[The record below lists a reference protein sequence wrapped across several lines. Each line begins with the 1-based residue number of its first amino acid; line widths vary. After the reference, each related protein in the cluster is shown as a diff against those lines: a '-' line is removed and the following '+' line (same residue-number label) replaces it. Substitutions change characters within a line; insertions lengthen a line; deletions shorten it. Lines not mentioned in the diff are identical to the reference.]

1 MIYNNTHWLQYHTH
15 GDHKNSVATINQN
28 KSMHVQLVLHRGKI
42 LTIQPFGLRSNITN
56 GTPVSRS
63 VQLTVP
69 SEDEAYIVPS
79 LSVLNLEEE
88 GWTPSTAN
96 WKSDSIK
103 QVLKNILLDVVNYAG
118 VYGIVNCLLMQLAI
132 VPDSNLP
139 FLLKT
144 AQKKRPAVSKD

>member
-1 MIYNNTHWLQYHTH
+1 MTFKQHSLA
-15 GDHKNSVATINQN
+15 SVSQAWRSQENITTINQN
-28 KSMHVQLVLHRGKI
+28 KSMHAQLVLHRRKI

-88 GWTPSTAN
+88 G
-96 WKSDSIK
+96 
-103 QVLKNILLDVVNYAG
+103 
-118 VYGIVNCLLMQLAI
+118 
-132 VPDSNLP
+132 
-139 FLLKT
+139 
-144 AQKKRPAVSKD
+144 